1 MQQPHRVCRA
11 KGDRSKEELI
21 PGLLGEKRIVVTEEY
36 SAKHLGSGNVMV
48 LATPAMIMLMERT
61 ALSSVDPLLPVGQ
74 RTVGTWLDV
83 KHLAATPLGMTVRIH
98 TELLEVEGRRLK
110 FRVEAFRRCRKGGR
124 RATRAVHHRRGQVPK
139 KLAEKRSQV
148 Q

>member
-1 MQQPHRVCRA
+1 M
-11 KGDRSKEELI
+11 EELI

-98 TELLEVEGRRLK
+98 TELLEVEGHRLK
-110 FRVEAFRRCRKGGR
+110 FRVEAFDDVEKVGEGLHERFIIDVDKF
-124 RATRAVHHRRGQVPK
+124 QK